1 MTSSEANT
9 FPDIWKWINGL
20 PSPTQWKSE
29 VMSVTLCGSPRVS
42 LQFSAKRITDKEE
55 QLLLF
60 QLHADFQKI
69 SLYLWI
75 SQQCNPRHSNT
86 MFGTLFVDFINRI
99 LQYGP
104 EPAAEANTMEATT
117 MDKLRDMLNCA
128 FVCMCLCVC
137 VSTANGFWKVRLYS
151 PLLSMKDDRD
161 HRDQLQCA
169 KLPIKDDRLLF
180 ALRYQ
185 HLEAVIQLRYRMKRL
200 NQDCIEVEVE
210 IDNVRCDVF
219 QLASSALMEN
229 RGIPEEKHFPS
240 KIFVDIAPLSTG
252 ILSMSL
258 SKSSDNPTHELK
270 RERGVDMS
278 VDMGVP
284 KVQAKFK
291 VTASEALAMR
301 MKKWNME
308 QCGTGNV
315 GTFQWILCDTT
326 NGKEV
331 AGSKPPKAWFK
342 NILPKPFKR
351 REVVFAGDK
360 YSKSIIW
367 RVRNEMEGK
376 TLKWEVGGRIWVTF
390 WPNKYKT
397 SYSET
402 RYVDFCLLLQAL
414 GTDIEEHLMRSMG
427 LMTTN
432 RLFDANFKQDTSN
445 LGVWEKSIESPY
457 MYSYSSTA
465 NGFWKVR
472 LYSPLLSMK
481 SADLHD
487 NHHHRDHEL
496 QYAIPIKD
504 DRLLFALRYQ
514 HLEAIIQFRY
524 ELKRF
529 SHEWIEVEVQIDNV
543 RCDIFQL
550 ASSGLMLKCG
560 IPEEKHFPSKISV
573 DITPPRTGILSMSLS
588 KSSDNPAHE
597 LTSERTVEMGV
608 EWPKAH
614 ADFKVAASEASAM
627 SMKPW
632 KMEQSGRGNVG
643 TFEWILYDT
652 TNGKEVAG
660 SKPPKTAMYQHKAWF
675 KDRYSNA
682 SKPFTRQGGVVFAGD
697 KYSNSII
704 WRVRND
710 MEGKTLKWEVGGRI
724 WVTYWPNKYK
734 TSYSETRYV
743 DFCEQVELLLLQ
755 QLIQ

>member
-1 MTSSEANT
+1 MTSIEENT
-9 FPDIWKWINGL
+9 FPDIWEWINGL
-20 PSPTQWKSE
+20 PPPTEWKSDI
-29 VMSVTLCGSPRVS
+29 MSVKLCGCPRVS
-42 LQFSAKRITDKEE
+42 LQFSAKPITDKRE

-60 QLHADFQKI
+60 ALLADFQVI
-69 SLYLWI
+69 PINLWT
-75 SQQCNPRHSNT
+75 SQPCNPRDSNT
-86 MFGTLFVDFINRI
+86 MFGTLLLDFINGI

-104 EPAAEANTMEATT
+104 EPAAEANTMDATAIVREWR
-117 MDKLRDMLNCA
+117 DKLRDMLNCA

-137 VSTANGFWKVRLYS
+137 VYEAPGEIRSGCLHV
-151 PLLSMKDDRD
+151 
-161 HRDQLQCA
+161 
-169 KLPIKDDRLLF
+169 
-180 ALRYQ
+180 
-185 HLEAVIQLRYRMKRL
+185 LEMQMQRVV
-200 NQDCIEVEVE
+200 NC
-210 IDNVRCDVF
+210 CDPN
-219 QLASSALMEN
+219 A
-229 RGIPEEKHFPS
+229 R
-240 KIFVDIAPLSTG
+240 
-252 ILSMSL
+252 
-258 SKSSDNPTHELK
+258 PT
-270 RERGVDMS
+270 
-278 VDMGVP
+278 
-284 KVQAKFK
+284 
-291 VTASEALAMR
+291 
-301 MKKWNME
+301 
-308 QCGTGNV
+308 
-315 GTFQWILCDTT
+315 
-326 NGKEV
+326 
-331 AGSKPPKAWFK
+331 
-342 NILPKPFKR
+342 
-351 REVVFAGDK
+351 
-360 YSKSIIW
+360 
-367 RVRNEMEGK
+367 
-376 TLKWEVGGRIWVTF
+376 
-390 WPNKYKT
+390 
-397 SYSET
+397 
-402 RYVDFCLLLQAL
+402 
-414 GTDIEEHLMRSMG
+414 
-427 LMTTN
+427 
-432 RLFDANFKQDTSN
+432 
-445 LGVWEKSIESPY
+445 
-457 MYSYSSTA
+457 
-465 NGFWKVR
+465 
-472 LYSPLLSMK
+472 
-481 SADLHD
+481 
-487 NHHHRDHEL
+487 
-496 QYAIPIKD
+496 
-504 DRLLFALRYQ
+504 
-514 HLEAIIQFRY
+514 RY

-743 DFCEQVELLLLQ
+743 DFCEQVELPLLQ